1 MTRGYIDLLTTQN
14 SSCRLQNSC
23 DHCSYCRLQKK
34 KKKKKLISTFKSGR
48 NLLRSSIEASVA
60 TWKESS
66 FRYLCD
72 DGGDK
77 SQGNCTFLNN

>member
-1 MTRGYIDLLTTQN
+1 MIIVLIVD
-14 SSCRLQNSC
+14 C
-23 DHCSYCRLQKK
+23 KK
-34 KKKKKLISTFKSGR
+34 KIKKNKIFLSTFKSGR
-48 NLLRSSIEASVA
+48 NLIQSSIEASVA